1 MFHLS
6 KLLKGSRAAM
16 ELPKLDNSNLWD
28 KTYNL
33 LKNKIVQR
41 EFQGNQ
47 KLFIPQLAEQLG
59 VSRTPVRDALNRLE
73 MDGLVTTVSKVG
85 TFVNAI
91 EIADVLNITDTRMM
105 LEFWVV
111 DKLASL
117 SREQLHKELEAMD
130 RIVQQSL
137 NDLEILPL
145 TDYLQKDY
153 NLAFH
158 LEFMKLGGNS
168 KNIAIYKNLMI
179 YRFLAASSSL
189 ISKDMIISAINQH
202 LEIIDVLKSGDAIQ
216 MKAAIKKHLDDSK
229 DVLVKKIELNGGF
242 I

>member
-1 MFHLS
+1 MD
-6 KLLKGSRAAM
+6 
-16 ELPKLDNSNLWD
+16 LPKLDNSNLWD

-33 LKNKIVQR
+33 LKNKIIQR
-41 EFQGNQ
+41 EFRGNQ
-47 KLFIPQLAEQLG
+47 KLLIPQLAEQLG

-111 DKLASL
+111 DKLAAL
-117 SREQLHKELEAMD
+117 SPEQLHKELQAMD
-130 RIVQQSL
+130 LIVQQSL
-137 NDLEILPL
+137 NDLECLPL
-145 TDYLQKDY
+145 DGYLQKDY

-168 KNIAIYKNLMI
+168 KNIAIYKNLMV
-179 YRFLAASSSL
+179 YRFLAANSSL
-189 ISKDMIISAINQH
+189 ISKEMITSAIKQH
-202 LEIIDVLKSGDAIQ
+202 LEIIDVLKSGDAYR